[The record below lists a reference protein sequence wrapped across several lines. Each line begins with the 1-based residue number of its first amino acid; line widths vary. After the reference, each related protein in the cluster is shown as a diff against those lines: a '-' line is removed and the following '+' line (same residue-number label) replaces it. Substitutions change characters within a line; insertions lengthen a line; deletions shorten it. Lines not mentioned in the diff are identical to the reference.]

1 MVIYLLLLHLTAE
14 LSLRAYH
21 LHTMRDRLPPELRAE
36 TRTVA
41 WQGIEDKY
49 RIVCFGDSIT
59 FGEDLP
65 YQQSYPAVL
74 ASLLQEQ
81 YPDLDAEVI
90 NAGIGGHTSVQ
101 GLARLER
108 DVLWYKPHVV
118 VVSFGINDGHL
129 GHWALDPIR
138 ERRMRGEL
146 HLWERIDALLRHSHL
161 YQTVRG
167 RTRRLLHR
175 LGWRQRPIE
184 IPPQGDP
191 QPRVSSDSF
200 QTAQQQLVERIQNNG
215 NAAVFLATI
224 TPVTEAFQAD
234 LKPSQKQ
241 RQWDIYVEYSRVI
254 RDIAAQNGAHLLD
267 LRAIFEERAQ
277 PHSSSFPPE
286 REAYASLLT
295 GDGVHL
301 TPAGEQLIATS
312 VLRAFEDVGLPG
324 SDPYRR
330 R

>member
-1 MVIYLLLLHLTAE
+1 MAISLLLLLLAAE

-21 LHTMRDRLPPELRAE
+21 QLTMRARLPEELRAE
-36 TRTVA
+36 TRTIA

-65 YQQSYPAVL
+65 YHQSYPAVL
-74 ASLLQEQ
+74 AGLLRDR
-81 YPDLDAEVI
+81 YPNLDMEVI

-108 DVLWYKPHVV
+108 DVLWYKPHLVIV
-118 VVSFGINDGHL
+118 AFGINDGHL
-129 GHWALDPIR
+129 GHWPLDPIR
-138 ERRMRGEL
+138 ERRMRGDL
-146 HLWERIDALLRHSHL
+146 HLWERIDSLLRHSHI

-167 RTRRLLHR
+167 RTRRLLRR
-175 LGWRQRPIE
+175 LGWRQRPSKVYTE
-184 IPPQGDP
+184 GDP
-191 QPRVSSDSF
+191 QPRVSLESF
-200 QTAQQQLVERIQNNG
+200 KMAQQRLVKRIQDKG
-215 NAAVFLATI
+215 TAAVLLSTI
-224 TPVTEAFQAD
+224 TPVTEVFQAD

-241 RQWDIYVEYSRVI
+241 RQWDIYVEYSRAI
-254 RDIAAQNGAHLLD
+254 RDIASQNGAHLLD
-267 LRAIFEERAQ
+267 LRAIFEARAQ
-277 PHSSSFPPE
+277 KHPSSFPPG

-295 GDGVHL
+295 EDGVHL
-301 TPAGEQLIATS
+301 TPEGEQLIAAS
-312 VLRAFEDVGLPG
+312 VLRALEGIGLPG